1 MNPELY
7 NFVIL
12 DNSNNITISYG
23 SDYPS
28 LMSSG
33 RQQQRQSFSDRYTS
47 LILEESE
54 KLYNKLTTE
63 LTYRVIAAAATHP
76 YWNIYDTISTGYSE
90 PCIGNSWK

>member
-28 LMSSG
+28 LMLSG

-54 KLYNKLTTE
+54 KL
-63 LTYRVIAAAATHP
+63 
-76 YWNIYDTISTGYSE
+76 
-90 PCIGNSWK
+90 

>member
-7 NFVIL
+7 NFIIL

-23 SDYPS
+23 SEYPS
-28 LMSSG
+28 LMLSG
-33 RQQQRQSFSDRYTS
+33 RQQQQQQSFSDRCTS

-90 PCIGNSWK
+90 LFTVHW

>member
-23 SDYPS
+23 SEYPS

-33 RQQQRQSFSDRYTS
+33 RQQQYQQQSFSDTYS
-47 LILEESE
+47 ALILEESE
-54 KLYNKLTTE
+54 KLYNQLITE
-63 LTYRVIAAAATHP
+63 FTNRVMVAAAAGT
-76 YWNIYDTISTGYSE
+76 NNNDI
-90 PCIGNSWK
+90 